1 MALQVQ
7 GIDLSF
13 GRATEISLVAH
24 FFNSF
29 LLGTAGGDLMKAW
42 YAARET
48 QHKKTE
54 AIVTVFVDRLIGL
67 WAMLLFAAILVPV
80 NFRLFQQ
87 SGLRTVTALV
97 MLMMV
102 AMSIFAF
109 LAFRGGI
116 SKAWSGARRWL
127 RRLPKG
133 EWLEKSVDSCRNFG
147 RARGFVARALALSM
161 LLNSA
166 CVLQFW
172 VLARGLE
179 INVSLMVLALA
190 VPMVI
195 FTAALIAIA
204 PGGVGV
210 RESAF
215 VYLLAVPVIGV
226 PATLSLSL
234 SLLAFAGSLFW
245 GLVGG
250 VVYITLKERHHLREA
265 ELEKA

>member
-1 MALQVQ
+1 MAGLILAMTIACSGVV
-7 GIDLSF
+7 S
-13 GRATEISLVAH
+13 VA
-24 FFNSF
+24 FW
-29 LLGTAGGDLMKAW
+29 GGVS
-42 YAARET
+42 R
-48 QHKKTE
+48 
-54 AIVTVFVDRLIGL
+54 
-67 WAMLLFAAILVPV
+67 
-80 NFRLFQQ
+80 
-87 SGLRTVTALV
+87 
-97 MLMMV
+97 
-102 AMSIFAF
+102 
-109 LAFRGGI
+109 
-116 SKAWSGARRWL
+116 AWSGARHWL

-190 VPMVI
+190 VP
-195 FTAALIAIA
+195 
-204 PGGVGV
+204 
-210 RESAF
+210 
-215 VYLLAVPVIGV
+215 VIGV

>member
-1 MALQVQ
+1 
-7 GIDLSF
+7 
-13 GRATEISLVAH
+13 
-24 FFNSF
+24 
-29 LLGTAGGDLMKAW
+29 
-42 YAARET
+42 
-48 QHKKTE
+48 
-54 AIVTVFVDRLIGL
+54 
-67 WAMLLFAAILVPV
+67 
-80 NFRLFQQ
+80 
-87 SGLRTVTALV
+87 
-97 MLMMV
+97 
-102 AMSIFAF
+102 
-109 LAFRGGI
+109 
-116 SKAWSGARRWL
+116 
-127 RRLPKG
+127 
-133 EWLEKSVDSCRNFG
+133 
-147 RARGFVARALALSM
+147 
-161 LLNSA
+161 
-166 CVLQFW
+166 VLQFW